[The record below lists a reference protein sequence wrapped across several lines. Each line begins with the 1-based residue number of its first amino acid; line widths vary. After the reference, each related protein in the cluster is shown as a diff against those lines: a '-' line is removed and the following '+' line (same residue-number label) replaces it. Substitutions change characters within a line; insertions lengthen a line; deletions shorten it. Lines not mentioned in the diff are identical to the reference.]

1 MTIQEYLHKI
11 NDRYKLGIATEHT
24 YRGDLQSLLET
35 LAPGIN
41 VTNEPSRIE
50 CGAPD
55 YILSKGK
62 IPVGYIEA
70 KDVGKPLDS
79 KEYKEQF
86 DRYKKSLENLI
97 ITDYLDFQLFVEG
110 QPGPAVR
117 IADTERGR
125 IVPRPEKYSE
135 FEGLIKNF
143 SMFTGQTIKSPAT
156 VV

>member
-62 IPVGYIEA
+62 EIFWHLVKLGGE
-70 KDVGKPLDS
+70 LR
-79 KEYKEQF
+79 QLHL
-86 DRYKKSLENLI
+86 LE
-97 ITDYLDFQLFVEG
+97 
-110 QPGPAVR
+110 
-117 IADTERGR
+117 
-125 IVPRPEKYSE
+125 
-135 FEGLIKNF
+135 
-143 SMFTGQTIKSPAT
+143 SPAT